1 MTSIF
6 VIPAQAGTH
15 LEVVPVTRGQEMG
28 PRLRGGDEGL
38 WGEALEACE

>member
-1 MTSIF
+1 MF

-15 LEVVPVTRGQEMG
+15 LLTSGLPQGHEMG

-38 WGEALEACE
+38 LGVSF